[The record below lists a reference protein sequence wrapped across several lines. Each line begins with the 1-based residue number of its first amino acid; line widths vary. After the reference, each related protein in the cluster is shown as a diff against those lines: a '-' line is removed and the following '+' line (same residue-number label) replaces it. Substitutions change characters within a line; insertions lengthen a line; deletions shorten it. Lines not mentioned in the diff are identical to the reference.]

1 MNALGFLLR
10 KKMINFVR
18 DILHHPSRLVLYIV
32 VIGVILLSA
41 LSGGTE
47 EIETSTQ
54 LPFAFL
60 QGGLIGIF
68 TLIFSITIYSSLQ
81 AGTTFFEMADVSFLF
96 GAPISPKKILGYGL
110 VKQAATSVLV
120 LVF

>member
-10 KKMINFVR
+10 KKMANFLR
-18 DILHHPSRLVLYIV
+18 DLLHHPSRMVLYIV
-32 VIGVILLSA
+32 VLGVILLSG
-41 LSGGTE
+41 LSGSAE
-47 EIETSTQ
+47 DVETGTQ

-81 AGTTFFEMADVSFLF
+81 AGTTFF
-96 GAPISPKKILGYGL
+96 
-110 VKQAATSVLV
+110 
-120 LVF
+120 

>member
-47 EIETSTQ
+47 EIETCLLYTSYYNGRKQ
-54 LPFAFL
+54 REARPR
-60 QGGLIGIF
+60 GG
-68 TLIFSITIYSSLQ
+68 
-81 AGTTFFEMADVSFLF
+81 AK
-96 GAPISPKKILGYGL
+96 P
-110 VKQAATSVLV
+110 
-120 LVF
+120 